1 MIGTLCG
8 EIANVSGR
16 LTIAEA
22 SCPDLIAAPPS
33 WVSELMG
40 DAVLEAGSGSL
51 TVRRRGN
58 WALVRIVVPQ
68 AISMARPSLER
79 ATYDAYREIAA
90 ATATLGQAPVRF
102 WNFVPELNASI
113 DAETDRYMA
122 FNVGRYDACVEWW
135 GAEGSFGRR
144 LATASAVG
152 VRTADLEVYC
162 LTTGY
167 PLQPVENP
175 RQVSAYHYS
184 VRYGRRPPCFA
195 RATRVQASPTPLL
208 LIGGTASIV
217 GEESQHPGDLIAQT
231 HETLDNIAAL
241 VANAA
246 PDVGQPLG
254 RLRQLRIYLRNPG
267 FVRDI
272 GNIVSRRCEGVKNLE
287 FVRAQVCRRELLVE
301 IEGTAGLPL

>member
-1 MIGTLCG
+1 
-8 EIANVSGR
+8 
-16 LTIAEA
+16 
-22 SCPDLIAAPPS
+22 
-33 WVSELMG
+33 MG
-40 DAVLEAGSGSL
+40 DAVLEGGFGCL
-51 TVRRRGN
+51 TVRRSGN

-68 AISMARPSLER
+68 AISMARLSLER
-79 ATYDAYREIAA
+79 ATHDAYRQLAA

-102 WNFVPELNASI
+102 WNFVPELNASM

-152 VRTADLEVYC
+152 VKTADLEVWC

-167 PLQPVENP
+167 PLHPVENP

-184 VRYGRRPPCFA
+184 ARYGRRPPCFA

-217 GEESQHPGDLIAQT
+217 GEESQHPRDLIAQT

-241 VANAA
+241 IANAA
-246 PDVGQPLG
+246 PDVGQPLD
-254 RLRQLRIYLRNPG
+254 RLRQLRVY
-267 FVRDI
+267 VRDPASVRDV
-272 GNIVSRRCEGVKNLE
+272 GNIVSSRCEGAKRLE
-287 FVRAQVCRRELLVE
+287 FVQAQICRRELLVE
-301 IEGTAGLPL
+301 IEGTADLPL